1 MDRIRQVID
10 SFFVERY
17 ISFNIY
23 LLIMLYMGISFLI
36 IYVSFFQKNEKNIFR
51 KLERINKK
59 SIFQKEYDL
68 KSSFFKSLK
77 QKYNINPVQIKNEE
91 LSFSGFLM
99 FNILF
104 FIIVSAFILI
114 MLKKLFILAII
125 PGTMLGG
132 LLTIICTNMQYEKR
146 KREFEKAF
154 PDIGLTINQ
163 NIQNP
168 IVKKELREILE
179 RIIQVKKSPVK
190 EEFILIL
197 NDYKSNNDIKRALEN
212 ITKRYPDSQYLPR
225 LKDIFEIYYETKD
238 DISDI
243 VNITVDQVRN
253 YEEIK
258 KKTEIEIAPYIRI
271 IYSIW
276 LIGYSF
282 LAIYLITNKLTRI
295 FYKSRQGIVYLL
307 LLNFIMFVGVFII
320 EYLKLEVSKDEFL
333 ERIE

>member
-1 MDRIRQVID
+1 MENIQVIIK
-10 SFFVERY
+10 SFFIERY
-17 ISFNIY
+17 IGIGIYIMMMLYTSLSF
-23 LLIMLYMGISFLI
+23 LLIYI
-36 IYVSFFQKNEKNIFR
+36 IFFQAKENNIL
-51 KLERINKK
+51 KKWNDKNKK

-68 KSSFFKSLK
+68 KILFFNNLK
-77 QKYNINPVQIKNEE
+77 QKYNINPVKIKDQK
-91 LSFSGFLM
+91 LTFSGFLL
-99 FNILF
+99 FNVIF
-104 FIIVSAFILI
+104 FIFISLLVLI

-125 PGTMLGG
+125 PGILIGT
-132 LLTIICTNMQYEKR
+132 LLTIVCTNMQYEKR

-168 IVKKELREILE
+168 IVKKELREILQRLVQIKE
-179 RIIQVKKSPVK
+179 SPVK
-190 EEFILIL
+190 EEFLIIL

-243 VNITVDQVRN
+243 VNITVEQVRN

-258 KKTEIEIAPYIRI
+258 KKTEIEIAPYVRI

-276 LIGYSF
+276 FIGYSF
-282 LAIYLITNKLTRI
+282 LMIYLITNQLTRT
-295 FYKSRQGIVYLL
+295 FYKSRQGIVYLI
-307 LLNFIMFVGVFII
+307 LLNFIMFVGIFII

-333 ERIE
+333 QRIE